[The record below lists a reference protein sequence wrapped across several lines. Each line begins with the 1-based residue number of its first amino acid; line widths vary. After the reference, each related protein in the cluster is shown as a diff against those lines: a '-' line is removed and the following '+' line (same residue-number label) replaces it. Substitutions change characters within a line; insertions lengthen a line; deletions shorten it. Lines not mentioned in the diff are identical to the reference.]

1 MERNS
6 INKQRRNRRNYIE
19 GEGAVFVRDK
29 LLIKMQKEGRFICGN
44 GSKKFPCNGKRCQF
58 WKDCIQPQRVPPA
71 KEQVEFT

>member
-1 MERNS
+1 M
-6 INKQRRNRRNYIE
+6 K
-19 GEGAVFVRDK
+19 DK

-58 WKDCIQPQRVPPA
+58 WEDCIQPQRVPPS